1 MMINENIAKFRAYRS
16 KKLERVGRSLSE
28 AGITANH
35 ITAVSFISG
44 IAAMYFL
51 FENYYLF
58 ALFAA
63 LHLTGDALDGV
74 VARLHRPTR
83 YGKYFDL
90 LSDSIVTFLALIK
103 VGFYAQD
110 FYPFIA
116 AGLFLTAL
124 AINLRSGLQAPM
136 FFMRT
141 ASLAV
146 LLVATNPLFPFTKIL
161 ITAGYLVA
169 GGVSLYSLAR
179 QLQWLVSR
187 K

>member
-1 MMINENIAKFRAYRS
+1 MLLCINDKREYRKFQGLQKQKAGKERKIAGKSWNYRQPYH
-16 KKLERVGRSLSE
+16 RSIFYLR
-28 AGITANH
+28 H
-35 ITAVSFISG
+35 R
-44 IAAMYFL
+44 AMYFL

-58 ALFAA
+58 AFFAI

-74 VARLHRPTR
+74 VARLHKPTR

-103 VGFYAQD
+103 VGFYVQD

-136 FFMRT
+136 F
-141 ASLAV
+141 L
-146 LLVATNPLFPFTKIL
+146 
-161 ITAGYLVA
+161 
-169 GGVSLYSLAR
+169 
-179 QLQWLVSR
+179 
-187 K
+187 

>member
-1 MMINENIAKFRAYRS
+1 MINENIAKFRAYRS
-16 KKLERVGRSLSE
+16 KKLERIGKSLVKV
-28 AGITANH
+28 GITADH
-35 ITAVSFISG
+35 ITSLSFISG

-58 ALFAA
+58 AFFAI

-74 VARLHRPTR
+74 VARLHKPTR

-103 VGFYAQD
+103 VGFYVQD

-146 LLVATNPLFPFTKIL
+146 LLTATNPLFPFTKIL
-161 ITAGYLVA
+161 LTAGYLVA
-169 GGVSLYSLAR
+169 GGVSLYSLAK
-179 QLQWLVSR
+179 QLQWFMSKR
-187 K
+187 